1 MGGTMMKKTKI
12 KSKKNNKGFSLVELL
27 VAVAISACV
36 LTAICSLY
44 VSSDKVYTAQNQ
56 IAQAQQDARAG
67 LDILGREIRMAGF
80 IAPGDRIAI
89 NTDAGLPVSDGV
101 DESLEEATPIAITFE
116 VDTDNDGVTEAVR
129 YAYNPN
135 PAALEITRQ
144 EWAWNGAGWQEW
156 TDAIANPLG
165 AQTIIPNVTACTFV
179 YDTDADPG
187 NGTLAAPLTAT
198 QRATVRV
205 VTITI
210 EVRTARTDPSY
221 VNRDTTSTQINTN
234 YRTRT
239 LQSRFFVRNMGL

>member
-1 MGGTMMKKTKI
+1 MMKKTKI
-12 KSKKNNKGFSLVELL
+12 TSKKNNKGFTLVELL

-56 IAQAQQDARAG
+56 VAQAQQDARAG

-80 IAPGDRIAI
+80 IAPADRIAI
-89 NTDAGLPVSDGV
+89 NTDVGLPVSDGTN
-101 DESLEEATPIAITFE
+101 ESLEEATATSITFE
-116 VDTDNDGVTEAVR
+116 VDTDNDGVTETVR
-129 YAYNPN
+129 YAYDPN
-135 PAALEITRQ
+135 PAILAITRQ
-144 EWAWNGAGWQEW
+144 EWTWNGAGWQEW
-156 TDAIANPLG
+156 TDGTGNPLG
-165 AQTIIPNVTACTFV
+165 PLTIIPNVTACIFV
-179 YDTDADPG
+179 YDTDADPA
-187 NGTLAAPLTAT
+187 NGTLAFPLTAAD
-198 QRATVRV
+198 RSTVRV